1 MAYYERAVMV
11 CFGRWVRGAFSAAG
25 FTAAILLTGCGNF
38 GSGFFQDP
46 NTSTTTTATATTG
59 DYVYS
64 VNSGNTLS
72 EFSVGSAA
80 LTPVSGSPVT
90 LATGLNAASV
100 AVSRANTF
108 VFVGGD
114 GGIYVYTI
122 GTGGALASASDVTE
136 EANFV
141 SLDTSPDGQWLFAL
155 DNLNNEIWVFSITSS
170 TGALKLQGSQY
181 PLQVGSTVISAA
193 TAPGR
198 MVRMA
203 PDGGLLAVAIGTAG
217 DEVFTFNT
225 TTGVLTSES
234 AVEAPASGYSDDS
247 IAFDG
252 TSTVAASHLL
262 IGRGIT
268 STGTSQILAY
278 TVTSAGALGSTA
290 SAYTSGQDP
299 YSLLIDLT
307 GAYLFAANRGSS
319 TVAGYTIANGALT
332 GLASSPYASG
342 SEVTALAEDNTKKFV
357 IAAAAGGSSDLT
369 LYAFDALTAG
379 QLDAVATSANG
390 SGVAGSIAVATTH

>member
-1 MAYYERAVMV
+1 
-11 CFGRWVRGAFSAAG
+11 
-25 FTAAILLTGCGNF
+25 
-38 GSGFFQDP
+38 
-46 NTSTTTTATATTG
+46 
-59 DYVYS
+59 
-64 VNSGNTLS
+64 
-72 EFSVGSAA
+72 
-80 LTPVSGSPVT
+80 
-90 LATGLNAASV
+90 
-100 AVSRANTF
+100 
-108 VFVGGD
+108 
-114 GGIYVYTI
+114 
-122 GTGGALASASDVTE
+122 
-136 EANFV
+136 
-141 SLDTSPDGQWLFAL
+141 
-155 DNLNNEIWVFSITSS
+155 
-170 TGALKLQGSQY
+170 
-181 PLQVGSTVISAA
+181 
-193 TAPGR
+193 